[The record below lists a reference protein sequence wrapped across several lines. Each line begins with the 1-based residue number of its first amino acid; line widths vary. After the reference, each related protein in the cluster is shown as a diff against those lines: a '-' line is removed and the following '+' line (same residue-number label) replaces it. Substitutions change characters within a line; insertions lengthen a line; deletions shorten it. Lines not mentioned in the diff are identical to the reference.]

1 MLSVPPRL
9 RSFATKGMGNGG
21 SRHVA
26 VGLIEVETNC
36 EPLYLVGRRSDG
48 GKSGH
53 DIALRCEETPSELG
67 VAWFPHTVIGG
78 KLEDGE
84 RITDALWN
92 TTTELNLRSLYA
104 LSEHTKCTHIAK
116 TWRARPLPRDE
127 RRDRRPTINNY

>member
-1 MLSVPPRL
+1 MVVSRDTTLLCGVRRPLVNGAPP
-9 RSFATKGMGNGG
+9 G
-21 SRHVA
+21 
-26 VGLIEVETNC
+26 
-36 EPLYLVGRRSDG
+36 
-48 GKSGH
+48 
-53 DIALRCEETPSELG
+53 
-67 VAWFPHTVIGG
+67 FPRTVIGG

-127 RRDRRPTINNY
+127 RRDRRQIINDYRPRYFGKLPDHR